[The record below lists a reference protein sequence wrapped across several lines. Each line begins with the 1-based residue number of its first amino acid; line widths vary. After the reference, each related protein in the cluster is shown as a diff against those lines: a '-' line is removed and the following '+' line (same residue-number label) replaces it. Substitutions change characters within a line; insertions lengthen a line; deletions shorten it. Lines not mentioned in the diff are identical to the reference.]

1 LEPRCTTAD
10 MKVQVKR
17 PRIEEKNYVC
27 HLGPEAAAKVLSMVF
42 LQDVLT
48 LSGCNWQLRCWLS
61 PSETILKLLDVTLP
75 ADHVLKNMLLM
86 AGASGFLSLQVLKE
100 IRHWVC
106 QSTLRLTDFK
116 PVTRWSIGQAREAL
130 HEQRMQ
136 RLRMYS
142 YGVADYSMEEA
153 VKIASLSSKSCAAMV
168 HQVMRQT
175 SFTCS
180 PALSEKIRDLT
191 DSIPNSFQWPCC
203 NFGSISS
210 TYELHG
216 GRASGGCSDES
227 LTVILKKDDM
237 LIRMDASYLCFDV
250 QGSYILSEGSRIV
263 CHATMRD
270 MRNEPIF
277 EISNFLEAP
286 NRDMQPAIQTNV
298 KMLKM
303 LGIELLGQEVE
314 MSLTLHLLWRLLCAP
329 LVIWP
334 FKTQSDFCDSLTSS
348 NHVMSDLQ
356 LPGSPG
362 DREWIPVI
370 LHARSMFEKV
380 AHHIH
385 GKHVDPTNPVDP
397 ISVRVSS
404 STFDDKTFLD
414 QLVKIFKA

>member
-1 LEPRCTTAD
+1 L
-10 MKVQVKR
+10 
-17 PRIEEKNYVC
+17 C
-27 HLGPEAAAKVLSMVF
+27 HLGPEDAAKVLSMVS
-42 LQDVLT
+42 LQDVLA

-75 ADHVLKNMLLM
+75 ADHVLKNMLWM
-86 AGASGFLSLQVLKE
+86 AGASGSSGCLSLQVLKE

-106 QSTLRLTDFK
+106 QSTLKLTDFK

-130 HEQRMQ
+130 HEQRIQ

-153 VKIASLSSKSCAAMV
+153 VKKASLSSKSCAAMV

-180 PALSEKIRDLT
+180 PALSEKIRHLT
-191 DSIPNSFQWPCC
+191 DSIPKSFEWPCC
-203 NFGSISS
+203 NFSGICS

-263 CHATMRD
+263 CHATTGD
-270 MRNEPIF
+270 MRTEPIF

-298 KMLKM
+298 EMLKV

-329 LVIWP
+329 LVLWP
-334 FKTQSDFCDSLTSS
+334 FKTPDFCDSLTSS

-356 LPGSPG
+356 LGGIPG

-385 GKHVDPTNPVDP
+385 GVHVDPRDPVDP
-397 ISVRVSS
+397 ISVRVST
-404 STFDDKTFLD
+404 STFDDKKFLD
-414 QLVKIFKA
+414 KLVKIFFRP